1 MSTYTVVY
9 TMLNISQTVVQA
21 VVVKKKGSTEVHILI
36 YITQTAVQAV
46 VVKKLVHIL

>member
-9 TMLNISQTVVQA
+9 TMLNISQTIVQA
-21 VVVKKKGSTEVHILI
+21 VIVKKGSTEIHILI